1 MGENIEIGNIEF
13 LTLSDKEPHK
23 YRRHATLVLAFT
35 SLLYGLFLVFP
46 QFLYGYRGIEYA
58 FRSDSTT
65 INILRRLI
73 TYHEPIILGI
83 LLIILSGDIIRTGNI
98 LPRHIK
104 MTTLFFII
112 SGVKELSFL
121 LIELSQRG
129 VSAFIEMFSFHLGEP
144 LLRYSLIFT
153 MIAFSYFV
161 SMSILLEKEGYAK
174 KIFFVLMLYF
184 NLSAINAL
192 YTILTPPS
200 GPLYQIHWTL
210 YLVGFLL
217 AMVYF
222 FRGYRGVGL
231 LKGGVENVHWTL
243 RGAIF
248 LFGFDKLVW
257 LGYNLV
263 YRFSTSVGLVSELS
277 GYGFWVI
284 LIFLVGSLI
293 CVSSLLPWKIVYKDN
308 KIIGSNGITIQN
320 TSSALI
326 REWALQFTPV

>member
-1 MGENIEIGNIEF
+1 MGENTVIGNIEF
-13 LTLSDKEPHK
+13 LTFSDKEPQK
-23 YRRHATLVLAFT
+23 YRRHATLVLALT

-58 FRSDSTT
+58 FRSNSTA
-65 INILRRLI
+65 INIIRRII

-98 LPRHIK
+98 LTRHIK
-104 MTTLFFII
+104 GATLFFII

-153 MIAFSYFV
+153 MIAFSNFV

-174 KIFFVLMLYF
+174 KTYFVLMLYF
-184 NLSAINAL
+184 TFSAINAL

-200 GPLYQIHWTL
+200 NPLYQIHWTL

-222 FRGYRGVGL
+222 FRGYRGIGVSY
-231 LKGGVENVHWTL
+231 GGVGNVHWTL
-243 RGAIF
+243 RGALC

-263 YRFSTSVGLVSELS
+263 YHYEHVIGLLSELS
-277 GYGFWVI
+277 GYRFWPI
-284 LIFLVGSLI
+284 LIFLVGSSISLG
-293 CVSSLLPWKIVYKDN
+293 SLLPWKIVYRDD
-308 KIIGSNGITIQN
+308 
-320 TSSALI
+320 
-326 REWALQFTPV
+326 